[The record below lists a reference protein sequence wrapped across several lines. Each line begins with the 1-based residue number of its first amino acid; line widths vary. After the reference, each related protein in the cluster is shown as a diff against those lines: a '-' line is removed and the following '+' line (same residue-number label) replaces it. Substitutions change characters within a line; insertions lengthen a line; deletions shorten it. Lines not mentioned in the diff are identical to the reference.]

1 MSDAAV
7 SMTWEEYEA
16 LGDDVRGEYIDGTLV
31 VSPPPTRVHQRA
43 AHRVASLL
51 EEACAGQ
58 AQVDVQCAWKPSAD
72 EFGPDVMVVP
82 PSDEVVRFTGMPYL
96 VVEILSSNRA
106 HDLVRKS
113 TKYASLGL
121 ERYWILDPRDAA
133 VIAYELRQGA
143 YEEVARVVGDATGR
157 LDFGVG
163 AVDVCPAALFS

>member
-43 AHRVASLL
+43 ARRLANLL
-51 EEACAGQ
+51 EEACGGQ
-58 AQVDVQCAWKPSAD
+58 AQVDVQAAWKPSAD

-106 HDLVRKS
+106 HDLVRKAS
-113 TKYASLGL
+113 KYAALGL
-121 ERYWILDPRDAA
+121 PRYWILDPRD
-133 VIAYELRQGA
+133 VTLIAFELRQGA
-143 YEEVARVVGDATGR
+143 YEEIARVAGDATGQ
-157 LDFGVG
+157 LDFGAG
-163 AVDVCPAALFS
+163 AVDVCPAALIS